1 MEMTSEI
8 DKQKMLIKNYENDEK
23 NLKKELAPLEKQA
36 KNKEN
41 EKAKVKRL
49 RSRIAAQK
57 GERNA
62 MEEML
67 NSTKP
72 LDDLKERK
80 SELQRQNEEDQAIMQ
95 DENASSSEKEAA
107 EARVEQRNDELARL
121 QTQVEER
128 ERVRPLSERIKEVFK
143 KYGVT
148 VTAALVA
155 AGATIGAVVGTI
167 TKSLKATG
175 KALGK
180 GFQNIGATLGSMLPK
195 LIGSIVSFLCKTA
208 GQVVSYLAEHIWLPI
223 LAAVTFVFEKY
234 IKKRC

>member
-57 GERNA
+57 SERNA

-80 SELQRQNEEDQAIMQ
+80 SELQRQ
-95 DENASSSEKEAA
+95 NASSSEKEAA

-195 LIGSIVSFLCKTA
+195 LIGSIVSFVCKTA